1 MLYYVWHDRFDGFD
15 RFYSIKGKEEVDVYP
30 FTPRH
35 DLISLHDTTCNARHE

>member
-15 RFYSIKGKEEVDVYP
+15 RFYSIKGKGVDVYP